1 MNEMKENH
9 LIKARKFC
17 DIFRFIINLN
27 SLNGGKEIEVNYCYI
42 YPKDLVLGRDN
53 NEKHE
58 AIFFSI

>member
-9 LIKARKFC
+9 LIKARKLC

-27 SLNGGKEIEVNYCYI
+27 SLNGGKEIEVNCYI